1 MASAASGLRESG
13 ATVHEKANQ
22 RAGEQQGAWRRLTAQ
37 QVGDEEGCA
46 KLSTLRVFG
55 TNGNFAGGSR
65 QCRRGLAK
73 EQNGTGEVCR
83 SLWRG
88 KSWNGEGVRAD
99 LVWGRI

>member
-1 MASAASGLRESG
+1 MALAASGLRERG
-13 ATVHEKANQ
+13 AMVHEKANQ

-55 TNGNFAGGSR
+55 TNENFAGGSR
-65 QCRRGLAK
+65 QCRRGSEK
-73 EQNGTGEVCR
+73 KQNGTGEVCR

-88 KSWNGEGVRAD
+88 KSGNGEGVRAD
-99 LVWGRI
+99 FGLGRI

>member
-46 KLSTLRVFG
+46 KLSTGACRRRGRSSVEG
-55 TNGNFAGGSR
+55 SVWWRRDSGKRQNGLVVARRGSWHGEIEDGSRHCVNFAP
-65 QCRRGLAK
+65 RR
-73 EQNGTGEVCR
+73 
-83 SLWRG
+83 S
-88 KSWNGEGVRAD
+88 
-99 LVWGRI
+99 